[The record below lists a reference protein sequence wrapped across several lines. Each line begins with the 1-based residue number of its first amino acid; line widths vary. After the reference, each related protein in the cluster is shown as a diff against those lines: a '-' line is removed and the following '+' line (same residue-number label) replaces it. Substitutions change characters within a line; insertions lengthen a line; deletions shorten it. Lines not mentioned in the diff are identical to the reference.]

1 MAGSRGH
8 GQGERSEP
16 VCFGGVEA
24 SLGHPRWRLCKNAI
38 GITVTRHPVYKIKG
52 IRHSPFQG
60 ITKPG
65 LCNVLGVIKFDGEE
79 SHHCVYNEAV
89 CSRLAQTLHAPIAD
103 GVLTMTIG
111 GPAFVSLR
119 LDSLGENLPDLLWKK
134 RGSAARR
141 YPDEVASLMLFDL
154 LVGNWDR
161 ERNLKVSLANA
172 HMRLFRA
179 FDHSHAL
186 LDVYF
191 DDMRRSLSALHDGEL
206 IVRRHPFYGLIP
218 PQALSAALN
227 RFLSVEDDMVRACC
241 LFGTGFAGVSHKIQ
255 LAVADTLL
263 KRRRL
268 LEKIIRDNEGIIN
281 TLSADP

>member
-1 MAGSRGH
+1 M
-8 GQGERSEP
+8 
-16 VCFGGVEA
+16 
-24 SLGHPRWRLCKNAI
+24 
-38 GITVTRHPVYKIKG
+38 TRHPVYKIKG

-119 LDSLGENLPDLLWKK
+119 LDSLGERLPNLLWKK
-134 RGSAARR
+134 RGEAAQR
-141 YPDEVASLMLFDL
+141 YPEEVASLILFDL

-172 HMRLFRA
+172 HLHLFRA

-191 DDMRRSLSALHDGEL
+191 DDMSRSLSALRDGEL

-218 PQALSAALN
+218 PHALTVARD
-227 RFLSVEDDMVRACC
+227 RFLGVDDDMVRACC
-241 LFGTGFAGVSHKIQ
+241 LFGKGFSGVSYKAQ
-255 LAVADTLL
+255 MALANSLL
-263 KRRRL
+263 NRRRL
-268 LEKIIRDNEGIIN
+268 LDSIIRDNELVIH